1 MKLLYYT
8 VSDVSPQKGG
18 TERITDTLCEYFT
31 SKGIECF
38 LAYTH
43 ELSDKLYASN
53 CFVNRIQISETSDIR
68 KVVEYL
74 NTYKITNVI
83 IQGSYTIIPLF
94 RKAIDISGG
103 SIQLLFVHHFNPGAE
118 TLFNNY
124 DRKRIALKT
133 SKTTKEKIIN
143 FLSII
148 KLPYTIL
155 YYNWFVRHYYKI
167 AYEQTDKVVLL
178 SKNFIPEWLAFTGQ
192 KDCSK
197 FISIP
202 NALTFSDYIG
212 EEEIYNK
219 KNKVLLVARFS
230 ENQKRIKLAIRIW
243 KEIKK
248 DFRSK
253 GWSFHIVG
261 SGIYEKEYKNIV
273 SKEKIDDVFF
283 EGLQNDT
290 KLYYK
295 ESSLFFMTS
304 AFEGWGLTLTEAQQM
319 GCVPIAFNSYSSLT
333 DIIKSKY
340 NGIIIKED
348 DIDTYI
354 ETTLS
359 LMVNRKE
366 LRRMALNASK
376 SSKRFSKE
384 KVAEMWI
391 NIFKS

>member
-1 MKLLYYT
+1 MRLLYYT

-31 SKGIECF
+31 SKGIDCF

-43 ELSDKLYASN
+43 KLSDKLCASN
-53 CFVNRIQISETSDIR
+53 CFVNRIQISETSDIGQ
-68 KVVEYL
+68 VAEYL
-74 NTYKITNVI
+74 STYKITNII

-94 RKAIDISGG
+94 RKAIDISGS

-133 SKTTKEKIIN
+133 SKTIKDKIVN

-167 AYEQTDKVVLL
+167 AYTYADKVVLL
-178 SKNFIPEWLAFTGQ
+178 SQNFIPEWLAFTGQ
-192 KDCSK
+192 KDSSK

-202 NALTFSDYIG
+202 NALTFPDYIC
-212 EEEIYNK
+212 EKDIADK
-219 KNKVLLVARFS
+219 KKKVLLVARFS

-243 KEIKK
+243 KEVKK
-248 DFRSK
+248 DIRSK
-253 GWSFHIVG
+253 EWSFHIVG
-261 SGIYEKEYKNIV
+261 SGIYEQEYKDMV
-273 SKEKIDDVFF
+273 YKEKIDDVFF
-283 EGLQNDT
+283 EGMQNDT
-290 KLYYK
+290 KRYYK

-319 GCVPIAFNSYSSLT
+319 GCVPIAFKSYSSLL
-333 DIIKSKY
+333 DIIETQY
-340 NGIIIKED
+340 NGVIIKD
-348 DIDTYI
+348 NDIVTYI

-359 LMVNRKE
+359 LMANRNE
-366 LRRMALNASK
+366 LIRMAWNASE

-384 KVAEMWI
+384 KVADMWL
-391 NIFKS
+391 NVFKS